1 MKLCYPCISSAQNI
15 DAGKKLKLT
24 QGSQNTPN
32 QRAIQSS
39 EGLGRLVGWSQVG
52 CWWRTMQE
60 QSRYFCKPKD
70 DFLPHTSQLSYQH
83 MGNCNQPA
91 ERLLIRRKKHSHSNL
106 LWSILELGHDPRD
119 LLTFATVLSSEVCE
133 PCTIRCTRLEGH
145 GIISS

>member
-1 MKLCYPCISSAQNI
+1 MHKTRGSWYHKQLISKQELLHWWPRFDSHN
-15 DAGKKLKLT
+15 K
-24 QGSQNTPN
+24 SN

-60 QSRYFCKPKD
+60 PSRYFCKPKD
-70 DFLPHTSQLSYQH
+70 DFLPHTSLLSYQH

-106 LWSILELGHDPRD
+106 LWSIFG
-119 LLTFATVLSSEVCE
+119 T
-133 PCTIRCTRLEGH
+133 
-145 GIISS
+145 